1 MNYWDS
7 LPKPF
12 FVLAPMDDVTDSVFR
27 QTTASLAS
35 PDMFFTEFVNVD
47 GLQSPG
53 RKNLLKKLQFSE
65 TEDKLV
71 AQIWGKDPENFYK
84 TAKQI
89 ADGTFANE
97 LGLEKVHNY
106 IGVDLNMGCPQK
118 NEVNGE
124 TCSALINNREL
135 ASEII
140 EATQEGL
147 QGKLPMSVKTRLGFN
162 EIDLTWIEHV
172 LKHQPK
178 MLTIHARTRREMS
191 KVPAHHEYFKDVVE
205 LKNKL
210 SSETLIVGNGDIMT
224 RSMGEQ
230 LAKEY
235 HLDGVMIG
243 RGVFN
248 DPFVFSSS
256 SPWLDYS
263 KEQKIDLYKKQV
275 ELFKSTWKNN
285 ERPIYTLNKFCK
297 VYING
302 FSNAKE
308 IREKL
313 MSARDSEDLLSKLN
327 QELEA
332 ELSLSR

>member
-1 MNYWDS
+1 
-7 LPKPF
+7 
-12 FVLAPMDDVTDSVFR
+12 
-27 QTTASLAS
+27 
-35 PDMFFTEFVNVD
+35 
-47 GLQSPG
+47 
-53 RKNLLKKLQFSE
+53 
-65 TEDKLV
+65 
-71 AQIWGKDPENFYK
+71 
-84 TAKQI
+84 
-89 ADGTFANE
+89 
-97 LGLEKVHNY
+97 
-106 IGVDLNMGCPQK
+106 
-118 NEVNGE
+118 
-124 TCSALINNREL
+124 
-135 ASEII
+135 
-140 EATQEGL
+140 
-147 QGKLPMSVKTRLGFN
+147 
-162 EIDLTWIEHV
+162 
-172 LKHQPK
+172 
-178 MLTIHARTRREMS
+178 MS